1 MSLTI
6 SSMSSVK
13 PSQPGCFVAQFDAS
27 WFKGPGACGGLV
39 FAALANA
46 FKAAQD
52 SKDRQLRS
60 LSVQL
65 CAPAPEG
72 PLSIEV
78 ETVRSGKRICHMRAL
93 MKSEKETIAIATAV
107 MGADRP
113 TSYDFNEFKMP
124 EVAAPEDCMQL
135 PALPADIAYIQHL
148 DVRPCWGGL
157 PMSGHEGAFSGGWL
171 KPLEAPEYWDEAL
184 AAALL
189 DMWWPAILVTETQG
203 RPMGSITYH
212 ASFYMP
218 SEALKTDYALLT
230 TQSTVTKQGYSQ
242 ERDMLWT
249 RDGQLI
255 AMAEQQILV
264 IK

>member
-1 MSLTI
+1 MGPTI
-6 SSMSSVK
+6 SQMSEVT
-13 PSQPGCFVAQFDAS
+13 PGQPGVYQAQFEPS

-39 FAALANA
+39 FAALARA
-46 FKAAQD
+46 FQKAQGNQER
-52 SKDRQLRS
+52 SLRS

-65 CAPAPEG
+65 CAPAPAT

-93 MKSEKETIAIATAV
+93 MKSETETIAIASAV
-107 MGADRP
+107 MGSDRP
-113 TSYDFNEFKMP
+113 TSYDFNTFKMP
-124 EVAAPEDCMQL
+124 EVPAPEDCAQL
-135 PALPADIAYIQHL
+135 PALPPDIAYIQHL

-171 KPLEAPEYWDEAL
+171 KPFEAPEHWDEAL

-189 DMWWPAILVTETQG
+189 DMWWPAILVTRQQA

-212 ASFYMP
+212 ASFYLP

-230 TQSTVTKQGYSQ
+230 TESSVTEQGYAQ

-249 RDGQLI
+249 RDGHLI